1 MSQSEQ
7 FNLKWNDFQ
16 INVTSSY
23 MELREDLMFAD
34 VTLACEGNQHIEAHK
49 IILASA
55 SKVLKDILVGNK
67 HMKPLLYMRGISFKD
82 MLSVVD
88 FIYHGQVNID
98 QEDLNDFLA
107 LAEDLQLKG
116 LSGSKEFMDEKTP
129 INETSKRQTKHTLD
143 SQFVQPEKTEI
154 LESNLNEGKIIIP
167 IDNSVGI
174 FEDSIPSYSFKEDIN
189 QELNQTIKSMLRK
202 VEGIWTCNV
211 CGKTDNKN
219 LLFNI
224 KRHIEVHI
232 EGISLPCGHCGKV
245 FKSRHNLQN
254 HIYRHNSEKPI

>member
-1 MSQSEQ
+1 MKMSQSEQ

-34 VTLACEGNQHIEAHK
+34 VTLVCEGNQHIEAHK

-116 LSGSKEFMDEKTP
+116 LS
-129 INETSKRQTKHTLD
+129 
-143 SQFVQPEKTEI
+143 
-154 LESNLNEGKIIIP
+154 
-167 IDNSVGI
+167 
-174 FEDSIPSYSFKEDIN
+174 
-189 QELNQTIKSMLRK
+189 
-202 VEGIWTCNV
+202 
-211 CGKTDNKN
+211 
-219 LLFNI
+219 
-224 KRHIEVHI
+224 
-232 EGISLPCGHCGKV
+232 
-245 FKSRHNLQN
+245 
-254 HIYRHNSEKPI
+254 